1 MSTTI
6 ISSTSFSLKI
16 FTALIGSPTYF
27 GLPNLTVLTRP
38 PFLTNRQGVIR
49 GRNMFTSPQNCSAVG
64 SPTGGFFPGETAR
77 HKCFLRER
85 TMQRDHRSPLLQ
97 ESFSDLLARNRRNAE
112 RRICL
117 SLRYP

>member
-27 GLPNLTVLTRP
+27 GLPKLTVLTRP

-49 GRNMFTSPQNCSAVG
+49 GRNILTSPQNSSVAG
-64 SPTGGFFPGETAR
+64 YPTDGFFPGEIAR
-77 HKCFLRER
+77 HKCSLRER
-85 TMQRDHRSPLLQ
+85 TMRRNHRSPLLQ
-97 ESFSDLLARNRRNAE
+97 ESFSGL
-112 RRICL
+112 
-117 SLRYP
+117 

>member
-27 GLPNLTVLTRP
+27 GWPNLTVLTKP
-38 PFLTNRQGVIR
+38 PLLTKRQGVIR
-49 GRNMFTSPQNCSAVG
+49 GRNILTSRQNSLG
-64 SPTGGFFPGETAR
+64 GRFPIDGFFPGETAHHKYSRREHMMRMVR
-77 HKCFLRER
+77 H
-85 TMQRDHRSPLLQ
+85 SPLLQ
-97 ESFSDLLARNRRNAE
+97 ESCSGLSAQNSRNAGSKT
-112 RRICL
+112 CP